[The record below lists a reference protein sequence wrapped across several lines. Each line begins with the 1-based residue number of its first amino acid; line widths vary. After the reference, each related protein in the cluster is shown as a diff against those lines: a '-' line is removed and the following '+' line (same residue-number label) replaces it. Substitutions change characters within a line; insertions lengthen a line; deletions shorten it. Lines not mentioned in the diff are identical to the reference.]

1 MNALPPPPAIIK
13 INDDF
18 SAGLDLRNPIHAAA
32 YLKAASH
39 LLSSWPQDWSAE
51 RLCLAL
57 VDEESDDQKQVTLW
71 AALERIASEDD
82 TDPHLYT
89 DTMICDIA
97 EDFLKFAKENQII
110 N

>member
-1 MNALPPPPAIIK
+1 MSKLPSPPAIIK
-13 INDDF
+13 IGDDF
-18 SAGLDLRNPIHAAA
+18 SCGLDLRDPIHASA
-32 YLKAASH
+32 YLRAASH
-39 LLSSWPQDWSAE
+39 VLSYWPQDWSAE

-57 VDEESDDQKQVTLW
+57 VDEESDDQKQVLLW
-71 AALERIASEDD
+71 AALEHIASEDD

-97 EDFLKFAKENQII
+97 EDLLKFAKENQII